1 MEAIPLRLPIKL
13 IVMTN
18 ENKPLKGR
26 DLCPSCMVKLS
37 LVLNQLNHL
46 EKLFSMLKTTLNF
59 QETCLY
65 TGMSPS
71 QLYKLTKSN
80 KIPYYK
86 PTGKLLFFNKQELD
100 EWLCRHQEENM
111 EEKMNESNQQQ
122 TESYRQ
128 DLSEVPDKNEVL

>member
-1 MEAIPLRLPIKL
+1 
-13 IVMTN
+13 MTN
-18 ENKPLKGR
+18 ENKPPKGR

-37 LVLNQLNHL
+37 LIHNQLNQL
-46 EKLFSMLKTTLNF
+46 EKLFSLMKTTLNF
-59 QETCLY
+59 QEACLY

-100 EWLCRHQEENM
+100 EWLCRYQEKNM
-111 EEKMNESNQQQ
+111 EEEKNESNQQQ
-122 TESYRQ
+122 AETYRQ
-128 DLSEVPDKNEVL
+128 DLPEVPDKNEAL